1 MNCSEAKKIPI
12 VGYLASCGII
22 PDKVRGNEAW
32 YKSPLRDDHSPSF
45 AVNRDKNTWY
55 DMGTGTGGNLIDL
68 VMELHRTS
76 ITGALIILQS
86 PATAASQLF
95 FSCQQ
100 DIKTTDRNPVEIKHI
115 QPLQNIA
122 LIQYLQGRN
131 IPFDYASR
139 YVQEIYYRVNGRQFF
154 SIGFRNDKGGYD
166 LRNRSGKY
174 TILPKGITTINGDNS
189 SVCLFEGFINFLSAL
204 VYYKKPRP
212 EATFII
218 LNGVGFTS
226 EALPLL
232 KTFAKISLF
241 LDNDPAGENAA
252 LQVKEQ
258 YPEATDYAKIIY
270 PDFNDFNDF
279 LMNTKRQ

>member
-32 YKSPLRDDHSPSF
+32 YKSPLREDHSPSF

-55 DMGTGTGGNLIDL
+55 DMGTRTGGNLIDL

-86 PATAASQLF
+86 PATATSQLF
-95 FSCQQ
+95 FSCQHG
-100 DIKTTDRNPVEIKHI
+100 IKTTDRNPVELKHI
-115 QPLQNIA
+115 QLLQNRA
-122 LIQYLQGRN
+122 LIQYLQERN
-131 IPFDYASR
+131 IPFDYASM
-139 YVQEIYYRVNGRQFF
+139 YVQEIYYQVNGRQFF
-154 SIGFRNDKGGYD
+154 SIGFRNDKGGFD

-174 TILPKGITTINGDNS
+174 TILPKGITTIKGDNR
-189 SVCLFEGFINFLSAL
+189 SVCVFEGFINFLSAL

-226 EALPLL
+226 EALPKLRS
-232 KTFAKISLF
+232 FAKVSLF
-241 LDNDPAGENAA
+241 LDNDQAGEGAVK
-252 LQVKEQ
+252 QVKEL
-258 YPEATDYAKIIY
+258 YPEATDYSKIIY
-270 PDFNDFNDF
+270 PDYNDFNEF
-279 LMNTKRQ
+279 IMNTNNQ